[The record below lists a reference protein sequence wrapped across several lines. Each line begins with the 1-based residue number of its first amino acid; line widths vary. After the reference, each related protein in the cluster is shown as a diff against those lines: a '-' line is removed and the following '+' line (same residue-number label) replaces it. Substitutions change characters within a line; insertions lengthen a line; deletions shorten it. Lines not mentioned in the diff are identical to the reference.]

1 MIRFDSFPERAKN
14 QLVNTLEEIGPA
26 SKPLT
31 PLLIARTSRMMQNA
45 QSNTLHG
52 QQQQPEP

>member
-26 SKPLT
+26 SEYLT
-31 PLLIARTSRMMQNA
+31 PLLIARTSRMMHNA
-45 QSNTLHG
+45 KSNTLHG
-52 QQQQPEP
+52 QQQQP